1 MRRGTIRSFKAKG
14 AREARSVSGYPDRWR
29 SEVIARA
36 IFVLTGREAGEQ
48 FLKVLPDLR
57 EMGLSEATILHL
69 VSAKKGPAEPMPD
82 LANWVRHFESAIPK
96 VELALKRGNAVKWI
110 YELARVRHADIVVI
124 SDAREAADWDLE
136 RISSPL
142 RSLGIPILYLPE
154 CGVTTSLS
162 ERVLVAIKSAE
173 AFDRALPGLVE
184 WFGEAKLEGVHVA
197 SRAND
202 RVRKCAGV
210 TLRTIRQTRDVAT
223 SLSECAA
230 ERGASLVAL
239 LADDEGV
246 AENAQRGVPVVRPYI
261 EHTDRPVLI
270 WPIHT
275 KTDRSR

>member
-1 MRRGTIRSFKAKG
+1 
-14 AREARSVSGYPDRWR
+14 
-29 SEVIARA
+29 
-36 IFVLTGREAGEQ
+36 
-48 FLKVLPDLR
+48 
-57 EMGLSEATILHL
+57 
-69 VSAKKGPAEPMPD
+69 MPE

-154 CGVTTSLS
+154 HGVTRSLS
-162 ERVLVAIKSAE
+162 ERVLIAIKSPE
-173 AFDRALPGLVE
+173 AFDLALPGLVE
-184 WFGEAKLEGVHVA
+184 WFGDGKLEGVHVA
-197 SRAND
+197 SKAEA

-230 ERGASLVAL
+230 QRGATLVTL

-246 AENAQRGVPVVRPYI
+246 AEDTQRGIPVVRPYI
-261 EHTDRPVLI
+261 ERTDRPVLI
-270 WPIHT
+270 WPMRT
-275 KTDRSR
+275 KTAGSQGQRP